1 MKILFICHGNICRSP
16 MAEFICKHMVAE
28 RGLEHEYYIESA
40 AVSSEEIGNGIYPPA
55 RSCLNRHG
63 VLFNKCKTARKVTLA
78 DYEDFDRLICM
89 DSSNL
94 RLLRRIIGEDTQGKV
109 SLMMSYAGM
118 DDDVADPWYTGDFER
133 TYQNISTA
141 CAAMLLKDQKTFR
154 G

>member
-1 MKILFICHGNICRSP
+1 
-16 MAEFICKHMVAE
+16 MAEFICKHLVAE
-28 RGLEHEYYIESA
+28 RGLEYEYYIESA
-40 AVSSEEIGNGIYPPA
+40 AVSNEEIGNGIYPPA

-63 VLFNKCKTARKVTLA
+63 VPFNKCKTARKVTLA
-78 DYEDFDRLICM
+78 DYENFDRLICM

-133 TYQNISTA
+133 TYQNIHTA
-141 CAAMLLKDQKTFR
+141 CAAMLLKDQEFSR
-154 G
+154 